1 MKDNNIINELIG
13 IEKEYVRINPSE
25 NKKGNGGNLSVKIV
39 TPSYCQANCPFC
51 FNKLNKDTQKH
62 NYDLFFNNLDKSLE
76 MIIQNINNR
85 NVTIDITGNEPTYD
99 ISVFKELMNHLK
111 KYRDTLKRVI
121 LTSNGYHLYD
131 CINYMNGIIDLMNI
145 SLHHYDYN
153 ERKKIFNTSMIPN
166 DEEVKL
172 IVEKLKRNNISSTAV
187 SVLYKEIDN
196 FKEYYYNFMNYAI
209 NNGFKN
215 IRMRSN
221 FCANDAFIDD
231 ILKLHLG
238 HESINELAG
247 LTTKII
253 IDENTG
259 FETRILK
266 GVPDLTEYILGA
278 ELVID
283 DDGMCYVD
291 YNKRYS
297 VNENNIN
304 YFNYF
309 YLIDNRDIKALKRRK

>member
-51 FNKLNKDTQKH
+51 FNKLNIDTQKH

-76 MIIQNINNR
+76 MIIKNINNR

-99 ISVFKELMNHLK
+99 ISVFQELMNHLK

-121 LTSNGYHLYD
+121 LTSNGYHLYE

-166 DEEVKL
+166 DEEIKL
-172 IVEKLKRNNISSTAV
+172 IVEKLKRNDISSTAV

-221 FCANDAFIDD
+221 FCTNDAFIDD

-238 HESINELAG
+238 DESINELAG

>member
-51 FNKLNKDTQKH
+51 FNKLNMDTQKH